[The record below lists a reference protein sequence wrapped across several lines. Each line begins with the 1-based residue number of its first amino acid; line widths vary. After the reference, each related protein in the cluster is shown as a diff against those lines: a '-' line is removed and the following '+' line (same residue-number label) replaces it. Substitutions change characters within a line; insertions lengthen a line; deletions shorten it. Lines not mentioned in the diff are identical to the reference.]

1 MLGGAAMLGGCRL
14 WPEPPTSGARA
25 HSVLDGP
32 PGSSGIDTIVVCM
45 MENRSFDS
53 YLGWLARDQRYLD
66 RGRSLYGGTFFVN
79 GKSFQQ
85 FHAPDGTM
93 VPTNRR
99 VLYPDAD
106 PWRACG
112 HPDPGHGWNSG
123 ARGARRWL
131 PRARQQQRRV
141 RARLLRRRGPAR
153 LRPARASIRRLRRLA
168 RVDPRPDLPEPLVP
182 ALGSVGRQ
190 QVERLPAGRERMAV
204 GEHPRAAGAIR
215 RHRGRVLRRP
225 PDGRALGSAHA
236 SVPANDDAL
245 PRGRGRR
252 DAAERQL
259 RHARVHR
266 RRRAHRRPP
275 ARRPARRATVRARR
289 LRRVRA
295 VAAVAEGSVRPHLR
309 RVGWVLR
316 PRRSSGPS
324 RRPRQHER

>member
-1 MLGGAAMLGGCRL
+1 MERRDFIKAGIVLGGAAMLGGCRL

-85 FHAPDGTM
+85 FRAPDGTM

-123 ARGARRWL
+123 RAQRDGGFLAPGSNNDVFALGYFEGA
-131 PRARQQQRRV
+131 
-141 RARLLRRRGPAR
+141 GPAH
-153 LRPARASIRRLRRLA
+153 LRPARAPIRRLRRLA
-168 RVDPRPDLPEPLVP
+168 RVDPRPDLPEP
-182 ALGSVGRQ
+182 
-190 QVERLPAGRERMAV
+190 
-204 GEHPRAAGAIR
+204 
-215 RHRGRVLRRP
+215 
-225 PDGRALGSAHA
+225 
-236 SVPANDDAL
+236 
-245 PRGRGRR
+245 
-252 DAAERQL
+252 
-259 RHARVHR
+259 
-266 RRRAHRRPP
+266 
-275 ARRPARRATVRARR
+275 
-289 LRRVRA
+289 
-295 VAAVAEGSVRPHLR
+295 
-309 RVGWVLR
+309 
-316 PRRSSGPS
+316 
-324 RRPRQHER
+324 